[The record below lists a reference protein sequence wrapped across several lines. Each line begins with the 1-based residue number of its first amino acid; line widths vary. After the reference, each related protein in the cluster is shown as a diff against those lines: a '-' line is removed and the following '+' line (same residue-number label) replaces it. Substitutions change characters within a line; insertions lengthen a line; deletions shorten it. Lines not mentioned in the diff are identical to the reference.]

1 MPGTTL
7 DSIRRLRVT
16 GWARYVDA
24 AFLFLWLAMWAVGE
38 AISLALIAAMLA
50 SAVSAA
56 LGRPLALASRVA
68 PTDGSVSLFLLFL
81 LLWTALW
88 TVGGIAAITH
98 LLRCV
103 SGEDLVDIT
112 GPDVSLTR
120 RTGPFRRRRRVP
132 HQSIR
137 RARIRADY
145 GGAVVVDTGEGTLEI
160 SDLGTSAERLALRDW
175 LTARLALPDA
185 ERGRL
190 MERDVPPHDRDVEV
204 RGPETILTQPTR
216 RGRAIGSGVAW
227 GLVAIVALG
236 WVDVLR
242 RGLTP
247 GPGGG
252 EIAALAAT
260 VFVAAAA
267 TWISAARREWT
278 ISPGRLQVWWRVAA
292 WTLRRRIFDGGTAL
306 HLEHTRDSDGD
317 DRYALVARSDAGRQ
331 VLATALRDQYE
342 LLALG
347 EWLSARS
354 GFPFDRGVTSR
365 EQPA

>member
-1 MPGTTL
+1 MPGATL
-7 DSIRRLRVT
+7 DPIRRVRVT

-38 AISLALIAAMLA
+38 AVSLALIAAMLA

-68 PTDGSVSLFLLFL
+68 PTDGTVSLFLLFL

-88 TVGGIAAITH
+88 TVGGVAAATH
-98 LLRCV
+98 LLRSV
-103 SGEDLVDIT
+103 SGEDLVELS
-112 GPDVSLTR
+112 GADVRLTR

-132 HQSIR
+132 RQSIR
-137 RARIRADY
+137 RVRIRGGY
-145 GGAVVVDTGEGTLEI
+145 GEAVVVDTGEGTLEI
-160 SDLGTSAERLALRDW
+160 SDLGTSAERIALHDW
-175 LTARLALPDA
+175 LTTNLVLPDA

-190 MERDVPPHDRDVEV
+190 IERETPPHDRDVEV
-204 RGPETILTQPTR
+204 RGQETILTQPTR

-236 WVDVLR
+236 WIGVLR
-242 RGLTP
+242 RGMTP

-260 VFVAAAA
+260 VLVAAGAM
-267 TWISAARREWT
+267 WITAARREW
-278 ISPGRLQVWWRVAA
+278 ISAPGRLEVRWRFAA
-292 WTLRRRIFDGGTAL
+292 WTLRRRTFESGTTL

-317 DRYALVARSDAGRQ
+317 DRYALVARGAGRR
-331 VLATALRDQYE
+331 VLATALRDRYE

-347 EWLSARS
+347 EWLGART
-354 GFPFDRGVTSR
+354 GFPFDRRTI
-365 EQPA
+365 EPAG